1 MYSEDLK
8 ERAIRLYSIV
18 KSYRKVEE
26 LLKIGKSTIQ
36 RWVKPTN
43 EKTKDKILDIQ
54 LVVSTIKKYLDNNK
68 FITLIQIRKKLSN
81 KLNKLFSV
89 SFIYTIIKKTL
100 KYSYKKINKKLVPK
114 SLKYLQHKRKEFIKN
129 IKNIDQN
136 KIICLDESYM
146 YSNHIVNYGW
156 TKIGEPLIHQIKA
169 NPIKYSIIM
178 AITNKKII
186 KTEIYN
192 HNINTKTFLSFMIQL
207 NNLFKDHYFLM
218 DNVSFHK
225 TKGIVELFSN
235 STNKLLYIPPYSP
248 EFNPIVCSQSSLNL
262 TRGLEEVFSQ
272 MKRNIKECTNNNIIK
287 KIKRSVKTTKKEHL
301 ENYYNHSFCI
311 K

>member
-1 MYSEDLK
+1 MYNLFSFCNMKIMYSEDLK

-43 EKTKDKILDIQ
+43 EKIKEKILDMQ
-54 LVVSTIKKYLDNNK
+54 SVVSTIKKYLDNNK
-68 FITLIQIRKKLSN
+68 FITLIQIRKKLLN
-81 KLNKLFSV
+81 KFNKLFSV
-89 SFIYTIIKKTL
+89 SLIYTIIKKTL
-100 KYSYKKINKKLVPK
+100 KYSYKKINKRQVPK
-114 SLKYLQHKRKEFIKN
+114 SLRYLQQKRKEFIKN
-129 IKNIDQN
+129 LENIDQN
-136 KIICLDESYM
+136 KIICLDESYL

-156 TKIGEPLIHQIKA
+156 AKIGEPLIHRIKA

-192 HNINTKTFLSFMIQL
+192 HNINIKTFLPFMVQL
-207 NNLFKDHYFLM
+207 NNLFNDHYFLM
-218 DNVSFHK
+218 DNVGFHK
-225 TKGIVELFSN
+225 TKEIVDLFSN

-248 EFNPIVCSQSSLNL
+248 EFNPI
-262 TRGLEEVFSQ
+262 EEMFSQ
-272 MKRNIKECTNNNIIK
+272 MKRNIKECNNKNTIMKINRSIK
-287 KIKRSVKTTKKEHL
+287 KIKKEHL
-301 ENYYNHSFCI
+301 LNYYNHSFN